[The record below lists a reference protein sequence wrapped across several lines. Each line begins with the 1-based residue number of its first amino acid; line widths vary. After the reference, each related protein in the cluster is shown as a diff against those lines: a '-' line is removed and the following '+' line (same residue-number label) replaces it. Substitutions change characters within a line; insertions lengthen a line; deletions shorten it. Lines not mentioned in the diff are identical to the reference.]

1 MELKSFFPS
10 FVHQRLLLF
19 PPNCFCLSTAVA
31 GFHPLFTSVCCSLLT
46 DATGTSLQPFLVF
59 RSVAEGGLAN
69 YSSQK

>member
-31 GFHPLFTSVCCSLLT
+31 GFPPLFTSVCCSLLT
-46 DATGTSLQPFLVF
+46 VSTSL
-59 RSVAEGGLAN
+59 
-69 YSSQK
+69 YSRCWFSSFVHQRLLFPPN